1 MSDEAIRLAFQT
13 EANLAELLARRGV
26 HLSGDDRRKL
36 VWALQ
41 VVRELT
47 V

>member
-1 MSDEAIRLAFQT
+1 MSDEAVRLAFQA
-13 EANLAELLARRGV
+13 EANLADLLARRGV
-26 HLSGDDRRKL
+26 PLTSDDRRKL